1 MSVLFTTPQ
10 SSQAN
15 AFDKQDK
22 TKSRETS
29 GLDQGKTKQTGFPV
43 CYISRLSLQQSTRY
57 FYQQKSNFQNHR
69 MNNLQS
75 TFLILSASFS
85 SNSCCFSSGN
95 FWDNFRY
102 RCFLISLRFRV
113 CVVVAIYENENWQD
127 LAVFFSPSVTPLSTM
142 L

>member
-29 GLDQGKTKQTGFPV
+29 GLDRGKTKQTGFPV
-43 CYISRLSLQQSTRY
+43 CYISRLSLQQQRKNNRSEPKQSTRY
-57 FYQQKSNFQNHR
+57 LYQHKSNFQNHR

-75 TFLILSASFS
+75 TFLILSASFP
-85 SNSCCFSSGN
+85 
-95 FWDNFRY
+95 R
-102 RCFLISLRFRV
+102 I
-113 CVVVAIYENENWQD
+113 A
-127 LAVFFSPSVTPLSTM
+127 AVFLLGISGITLDIGAF
-142 L
+142 